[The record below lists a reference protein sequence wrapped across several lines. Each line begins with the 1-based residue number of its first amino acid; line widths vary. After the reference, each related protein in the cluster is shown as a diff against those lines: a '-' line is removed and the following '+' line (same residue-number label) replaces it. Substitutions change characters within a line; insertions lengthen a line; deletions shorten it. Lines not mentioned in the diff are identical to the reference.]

1 MKLMKGIKKLKF
13 WSKNKNKYQKLRLHH
28 HHHYNFQTPSYH
40 PPPPPP
46 RPPPP
51 PPSSQEEFHC
61 HFYQPVEPSAPPLP
75 PWLEM
80 QLEPEPDTDP
90 EPEPESEPK
99 PEIEIEP
106 DGEDC
111 RNVSQEICVYS
122 IKKDGVYSGSGKGAG
137 VLGCVVE
144 VGGFMFR
151 CLFPCFHISHI
162 HSKHTPP
169 FHNLDFNHNKIL

>member
-13 WSKNKNKYQKLRLHH
+13 WSKNKTNNNDYQKLLLH

-40 PPPPPP
+40 SPPPPL

-51 PPSSQEEFHC
+51 QPSQEAFHC

-80 QLEPEPDTDP
+80 QLKP
-90 EPEPESEPK
+90 EPEPEPEPELE
-99 PEIEIEP
+99 PVPEP

-111 RNVSQEICVYS
+111 RNISQEICVYNPAVCS
-122 IKKDGVYSGSGKGAG
+122 IKKDGVYSGKGPG

-144 VGGFMFR
+144 VGGFVFR
-151 CLFPCFHISHI
+151 CLFPCFHFSEI
-162 HSKHTPP
+162 HSKHTA